1 MTLKDKLCSTPAG
14 KERYQS
20 DRTHLA
26 VTELICRLMQRHK
39 ITRRE
44 LADRLSCT
52 PANITQILGSR
63 TTMQLGTLSKILT
76 ALGYQL
82 DPRARPIVPVPVQM
96 TTFPD
101 RLRKARAD
109 AHLSIR
115 QLAAAAELSPS
126 VIGSYETGRTDPGRA
141 IVERLAK
148 ALGVDVAWLG
158 FGISP
163 SEMSNY

>member
-1 MTLKDKLCSTPAG
+1 MT
-14 KERYQS
+14 S
-20 DRTHLA
+20 DPTQQA
-26 VTELICRLMQRHK
+26 ITELICALMKRHK

-44 LADRLSCT
+44 LADLLSCA

-63 TTMQLGTLSKILT
+63 TTMQLGTLSNILT
-76 ALGYQL
+76 ALGYEL
-82 DPRARPIVPVPVQM
+82 EPRARPIAPVPVQV

-101 RLRKARAD
+101 RLRKARAN

-126 VIGSYETGRTDPGRA
+126 VIGSYETGRTDPARA

-148 ALGVDVAWLG
+148 VLAVDVAWLG
-158 FGISP
+158 FGVSP
-163 SEMSNY
+163 SAMSNY

>member
-1 MTLKDKLCSTPAG
+1 MTSDLTQQAITGLLCALMKRHKVT
-14 KERYQS
+14 R
-20 DRTHLA
+20 
-26 VTELICRLMQRHK
+26 TELARRLGC
-39 ITRRE
+39 
-44 LADRLSCT
+44 A
-52 PANITQILGSR
+52 PANITQILGSK

-82 DPRARPIVPVPVQM
+82 EPRARPIVPVPVQA

-109 AHLSIR
+109 SRLSIR

-126 VIGSYETGRTDPGRA
+126 VISSYETGRTDPARA

-148 ALGVDVAWLG
+148 ALGVDVSWLA
-158 FGISP
+158 FGVSP
-163 SEMSNY
+163 SAVSNY

>member
-1 MTLKDKLCSTPAG
+1 MMK
-14 KERYQS
+14 
-20 DRTHLA
+20 
-26 VTELICRLMQRHK
+26 RHT

-44 LADRLSCT
+44 LADRLNCA

-82 DPRARPIVPVPVQM
+82 EPRARPIVPVPVQVI
-96 TTFPD
+96 TFPD

-126 VIGSYETGRTDPGRA
+126 VISSYETGRTDPARG
-141 IVERLAK
+141 IVDRLAK
-148 ALGVDVAWLG
+148 ALGVDVSWLA

>member
-1 MTLKDKLCSTPAG
+1 MT
-14 KERYQS
+14 S
-20 DRTHLA
+20 DPTQQA
-26 VTELICRLMQRHK
+26 ITELICRLMKLHK

-44 LADRLSCT
+44 LADRLNCA

-82 DPRARPIVPVPVQM
+82 EPRARLIVPVPVQA

-101 RLRKARAD
+101 RLRKARTD
-109 AHLSIR
+109 ARLSIR

-126 VIGSYETGRTDPGRA
+126 VISSYETGRTDPARA

-148 ALGVDVAWLG
+148 ALGVDVSWLA
-158 FGISP
+158 FGVSP
-163 SEMSNY
+163 SAMAI

>member
-1 MTLKDKLCSTPAG
+1 MT
-14 KERYQS
+14 
-20 DRTHLA
+20 DRTQVA
-26 VTELICRLMQRHK
+26 ITELICALMTRHK
-39 ITRRE
+39 VTRRE
-44 LADRLSCT
+44 LARRMGCV
-52 PANITQILGSR
+52 PANITQLLSGR
-63 TTMQLGTLSKILT
+63 TTMQVGTIAKILT

-82 DPRARPIVPVPVQM
+82 EPRARPIVPVPVQM

-115 QLAAAAELSPS
+115 QLAAAAELSAS
-126 VIGSYETGRTDPGRA
+126 VIGSYETGRTEPARA

-148 ALGVDVAWLG
+148 ALVVDVAWLA

-163 SEMSNY
+163 SAMSNY

>member
-1 MTLKDKLCSTPAG
+1 MT
-14 KERYQS
+14 S
-20 DRTHLA
+20 DPTQQA
-26 VTELICRLMQRHK
+26 ITELICALMKRHK
-39 ITRRE
+39 VTRRE
-44 LADRLSCT
+44 LANRLSCT

-63 TTMQLGTLSKILT
+63 TTMQLGTLSKTMT
-76 ALGYQL
+76 AIGYQL
-82 DPRARPIVPVPVQM
+82 EPRARPIVPVPVQM

-101 RLRKARAD
+101 RLRKARSD

-126 VIGSYETGRTDPGRA
+126 VIGSYETGRTDPARA

-148 ALGVDVAWLG
+148 ALGVDVAWLA

-163 SEMSNY
+163 SAMSNY

>member
-1 MTLKDKLCSTPAG
+1 MTLDPTQQAI
-14 KERYQS
+14 
-20 DRTHLA
+20 
-26 VTELICRLMQRHK
+26 TELVCALMKRHK
-39 ITRRE
+39 VTRRD
-44 LADRLSCT
+44 LADRLNCT

-63 TTMQLGTLSKILT
+63 TTMQIGTLSKILT

-82 DPRARPIVPVPVQM
+82 EPRARPIVPVPVQM

-109 AHLSIR
+109 SCLSIR
-115 QLAAAAELSPS
+115 QLAAAAALSPS
-126 VIGSYETGRTDPGRA
+126 VIGSYETGRTDPARA

-148 ALGVDVAWLG
+148 ALGADVAWLA

-163 SEMSNY
+163 SAMSNY

>member
-1 MTLKDKLCSTPAG
+1 MTSDPTQQAITELLCS
-14 KERYQS
+14 
-20 DRTHLA
+20 
-26 VTELICRLMQRHK
+26 LMKRHK

-44 LADRLSCT
+44 LADRLNCA

-82 DPRARPIVPVPVQM
+82 EPRARPIVPVPVQV

-109 AHLSIR
+109 SHLSIR

-126 VIGSYETGRTDPGRA
+126 VISSYETGRTDPARG

-148 ALGVDVAWLG
+148 AIGVDVAWLA
-158 FGISP
+158 FGVSP
-163 SEMSNY
+163 SAMSNY